1 MVRLKFGI
9 GINKRFFSYL
19 SYFSCFSAS
28 NWGFVKI
35 DMVVIKNAGNIRIKT
50 ESKIWDMINIKE
62 LLWWEKMVKN
72 EEI

>member
-9 GINKRFFSYL
+9 GINKRFFSYF